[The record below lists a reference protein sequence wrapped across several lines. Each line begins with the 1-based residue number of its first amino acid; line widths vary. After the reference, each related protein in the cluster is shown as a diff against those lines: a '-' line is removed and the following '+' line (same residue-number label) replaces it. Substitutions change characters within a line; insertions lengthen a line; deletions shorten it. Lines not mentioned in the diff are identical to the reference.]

1 MPQAVPPSPLC
12 PSAMMRFYEVA
23 WPVPEESTAMGLT
36 FALGLV
42 GDPVEEE

>member
-1 MPQAVPPSPLC
+1 MPQAVPRSPLC

-23 WPVPEESTAMGLT
+23 WPVPEESTTMVVPFVLE
-36 FALGLV
+36 LI